1 MSNKWLLLIHW
12 FSFLACLSCDH
23 FFEGPITISKYNQ
36 ITNDIFVSD
45 EIEIS
50 FELQVNNGCSDRW
63 CNFFLIGQLSGTKR
77 GGIRLPLLA
86 LNGEH
91 NNFLH
96 VPFSINTYYNN
107 QINYHDQ
114 YLNNTI
120 FDGNYHTYF
129 FRFSYKERIF
139 MFDNIIYNNFTN
151 GKYNSTQLIY
161 KQYPLYLA
169 WPNQYSLLN
178 GTFKNVCVN
187 STTYPNQINDQSFI
201 EQSILT
207 PLHPYDNGVFLE
219 ILNNSE
225 VFIKY
230 SNGWEWQINDTDHI
244 GHNMK
249 ISFNDTKK
257 WTFPDVSVSSLQLV
271 INSNYDSSS
280 TEQNLLITIS
290 ISSIKYLSLIINM
303 DNGVFGLYPDNII
316 YPFCDDN
323 INNPEQQYALGNA
336 ELISNTNNS
345 ETIIDK
351 LFHNDTKNYLK
362 PTRGDI
368 SVENIWPLILN
379 IINDP
384 IKNYSMVQLIN
395 RDTNIMQSC
404 SFNCSI
410 RNDDDI
416 SVLIATTAKSELYGF
431 GSIIINK
438 YIHIPTESPTENP
451 TTMPTKSPTENPTMM
466 PTKQPTATIYPSLIN
481 FIQNKNASCVN
492 LVDNV
497 ALEYDQSLIDCIN
510 DCKNSDCK
518 IFNYFE
524 NFKEINDSRCYVF
537 DKLCNIEMNTDY
549 TSIVGYFEYNR
560 DCLDYPHDWVD
571 NTGDN
576 CNYYVSHDW
585 CLNNVLLKNENDF
598 NQLADIKYG
607 LTAKRSCCECGGG
620 IYEMDDVGFSIDNNW
635 TYHEDILCK
644 WNNSALTSHLFSN
657 NNNTTLRSWDNII
670 LYNLCSNLFDE
681 INCNFLLDMKFQSLN
696 EIYSLYWCTD
706 STSTDNTNSFH
717 FILDIITND
726 TNYNIYVNSLWFN
739 LDLSYY
745 SSNVNIIPLNY
756 SDCVD
761 RMFSINRN
769 NTTKHGTHPC
779 YVMDTIHPTILPTNV
794 PTKYPTKNPT
804 ENPTKNP
811 TKNPTNYPTN
821 YPTKQPT
828 KNRTQRPTYDPTDD
842 PTANPSLQPSFN
854 PTVYPSR
861 TPSKYPFGTPTF
873 IPTDIP
879 IATKYP
885 TVQPILNPTVMTTDT
900 NTDYNNEF
908 ESGEISMNSKT
919 CNTNSTLTVIMA
931 IIIGICMIGVV
942 VLILIIIVITKSKK
956 NNPVHLQMSVQPEY
970 TKKQDKEG
978 IYTGI
983 SCGEIKKRQKDSTYR
998 SACNEINTSDNNLP
1012 VFTD

>member
-1 MSNKWLLLIHW
+1 MVTILLLYFVT
-12 FSFLACLSCDH
+12 FSSSQTYPAQSDGDFILVEQVSLTFDQANDYCLSTYGTTLVSIHNDAENSVVANLVSDSPECGNAHTGMLAKSGLHWTDNTAYDYQPGGSTQH
-23 FFEGPITISKYNQ
+23 MITNGCGSKYQ
-36 ITNDIFVSD
+36 CGHVGASGSWWCGDCAKSWTDVC
-45 EIEIS
+45 
-50 FELQVNNGCSDRW
+50 LVCNGPNYPTTPDPTIAPS
-63 CNFFLIGQLSGTKR
+63 NMPSLSPTTTD
-77 GGIRLPLLA
+77 P
-86 LNGEH
+86 
-91 NNFLH
+91 
-96 VPFSINTYYNN
+96 
-107 QINYHDQ
+107 
-114 YLNNTI
+114 TI
-120 FDGNYHTYF
+120 APSN
-129 FRFSYKERIF
+129 
-139 MFDNIIYNNFTN
+139 M
-151 GKYNSTQLIY
+151 
-161 KQYPLYLA
+161 P
-169 WPNQYSLLN
+169 SL
-178 GTFKNVCVN
+178 
-187 STTYPNQINDQSFI
+187 SPTTTDPTIA
-201 EQSILT
+201 
-207 PLHPYDNGVFLE
+207 P
-219 ILNNSE
+219 
-225 VFIKY
+225 
-230 SNGWEWQINDTDHI
+230 SN
-244 GHNMK
+244 M
-249 ISFNDTKK
+249 
-257 WTFPDVSVSSLQLV
+257 PSL
-271 INSNYDSSS
+271 SPTT
-280 TEQNLLITIS
+280 TEAQ
-290 ISSIKYLSLIINM
+290 
-303 DNGVFGLYPDNII
+303 
-316 YPFCDDN
+316 
-323 INNPEQQYALGNA
+323 
-336 ELISNTNNS
+336 
-345 ETIIDK
+345 
-351 LFHNDTKNYLK
+351 
-362 PTRGDI
+362 
-368 SVENIWPLILN
+368 
-379 IINDP
+379 
-384 IKNYSMVQLIN
+384 
-395 RDTNIMQSC
+395 
-404 SFNCSI
+404 
-410 RNDDDI
+410 
-416 SVLIATTAKSELYGF
+416 SELY
-431 GSIIINK
+431 
-438 YIHIPTESPTENP
+438 YIHGKLCNNLDQHLEL
-451 TTMPTKSPTENPTMM
+451 
-466 PTKQPTATIYPSLIN
+466 IYDVTLVECVKRCKYAVGDNCLLIN
-481 FIQNKNASCVN
+481 
-492 LVDNV
+492 
-497 ALEYDQSLIDCIN
+497 Y
-510 DCKNSDCK
+510 
-518 IFNYFE
+518 FNYFK
-524 NFKEINDSRCYVF
+524 NNNDSRCYVF
-537 DKLCNIEMNTDY
+537 AKLCDIKVDSNNNNRSIIVYKTYNEKCIDYPSNWKDNIGDSCTYYLSSNWCNNETILQNQNEFILLSDY
-549 TSIVGYFEYNR
+549 T
-560 DCLDYPHDWVD
+560 
-571 NTGDN
+571 
-576 CNYYVSHDW
+576 
-585 CLNNVLLKNENDF
+585 
-598 NQLADIKYG
+598 YG
-607 LTAKRSCCECGGG
+607 LSAISTCCECGGG